1 MSFRLIKKNV
11 NFDFIG
17 KQKIFLIISGVF
29 VLGSLISI
37 ALKGFNY
44 GIDFAGGIELQFQF
58 KEDPGIGEVRE
69 ILKNVGFGA
78 SSVQRFGEAED
89 KEYLIFLKA
98 EQLEKE
104 HIDEA
109 SLAAFSVK
117 VSDAFKAKLGKDQF
131 GNEKVDVRRVD
142 MVGAKVG
149 SDLKKSGLLSV
160 IFSVILIL
168 IYIWFRFEYKYA
180 PGAIIALIHD
190 VVITLGAFSFLQKEF
205 NLTILAAVL
214 TIIGYSI
221 NDTIVIF
228 DRVREDVRLRGGEH
242 FPNLVNRSINETL
255 SRTILTTLTTLFV
268 VVSLFIYGQGVI
280 KDFAFALLV
289 GMVSGTYSTVFI
301 ASPVLLVLHER
312 EEKKKKLA

>member
-17 KQKIFLIISGVF
+17 KQKIFLLISGVF

-37 ALKGFNY
+37 AVKGFNY

-69 ILKNVGFGA
+69 ILKSVGFGA

-104 HIDEA
+104 RIDEA

-117 VSDAFKAKLGKDQF
+117 VSDAFKAKLGKDQL

-180 PGAIIALIHD
+180 PGAIVALIHD
-190 VVITLGAFSFLQKEF
+190 VVITLGAFSLLQKEF

-228 DRVREDVRLRGGEH
+228 DRVREDVQLRGGEH

-268 VVSLFIYGQGVI
+268 VVSLFMYGQGVI

-289 GMVSGTYSTVFI
+289 GMVAGTYSTVFI

-312 EEKKKKLA
+312 ENRKKLA